1 MYILERV
8 YEIISVPCKIKPSIF
23 QDKAVKKELESLQQK
38 YIITSTDKAAN
49 NIHFTCKKL
58 YYEILD
64 KELLSSSTYEHCTD
78 DEDNIVNS
86 FIKELHQST
95 GISVEHTQKVLPTM
109 YWLPKQHKQPV
120 KQRFIASGRRACTKK
135 LSQLLTSALKRIIKT
150 LSSHYKFKFKYKTGN
165 PVWILD
171 DRSPILDK
179 IKLLNIKG
187 SAYNIN
193 TFDFSTLYTSI
204 PHNELFHA
212 ISELCKEAFSISGKS
227 LLHVS
232 HFNSYWCGNDK
243 HSNLEKSYCLTLDKL
258 LEWIKLLLDNIFVK
272 YNGKIFKQV
281 IGIPMGTDCAPLL
294 ANLFLFFYE
303 KNFINQLDE
312 IGDTDTL
319 LKLSNIG
326 RFIDDLIT
334 LNDHSMLNEL
344 LALIYPE
351 CMVINKTNV
360 HNKSATYLDM
370 DINIVGN
377 KAVTKVFDKRK
388 EFNFKV
394 RSLTHFNSNI
404 SMNTKLG
411 VVMGQLIRFMTINSD
426 FDLFIDECKCLFEK
440 LLYLDYPRIL
450 LKKSLKGFLN
460 RYSLSSMVKY
470 WKPIAV
476 NMIIS

>member
-1 MYILERV
+1 M
-8 YEIISVPCKIKPSIF
+8 
-23 QDKAVKKELESLQQK
+23 
-38 YIITSTDKAAN
+38 N
-49 NIHFTCKKL
+49 N
-58 YYEILD
+58 Y
-64 KELLSSSTYEHCTD
+64 
-78 DEDNIVNS
+78 
-86 FIKELHQST
+86 
-95 GISVEHTQKVLPTM
+95 
-109 YWLPKQHKQPV
+109 
-120 KQRFIASGRRACTKK
+120 A
-135 LSQLLTSALKRIIKT
+135 
-150 LSSHYKFKFKYKTGN
+150 
-165 PVWILD
+165 
-171 DRSPILDK
+171 
-179 IKLLNIKG
+179 
-187 SAYNIN
+187 
-193 TFDFSTLYTSI
+193 
-204 PHNELFHA
+204 
-212 ISELCKEAFSISGKS
+212 
-227 LLHVS
+227 
-232 HFNSYWCGNDK
+232 
-243 HSNLEKSYCLTLDKL
+243 
-258 LEWIKLLLDNIFVK
+258 
-272 YNGKIFKQV
+272 
-281 IGIPMGTDCAPLL
+281 
-294 ANLFLFFYE
+294 
-303 KNFINQLDE
+303 
-312 IGDTDTL
+312 
-319 LKLSNIG
+319 
-326 RFIDDLIT
+326 

-470 WKPIAV
+470 WKAIAV